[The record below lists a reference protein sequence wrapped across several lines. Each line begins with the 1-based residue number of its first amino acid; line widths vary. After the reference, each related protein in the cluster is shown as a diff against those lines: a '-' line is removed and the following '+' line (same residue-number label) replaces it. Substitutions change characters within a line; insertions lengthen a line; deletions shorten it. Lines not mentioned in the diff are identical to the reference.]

1 MAEADFDGDFTAPV
15 AAADDFWSSSAA
27 ASTWHPPRSGFGCKL
42 RNSMGRVFDVVGASA
57 LALVFSPLMLFIV
70 AGVRHSGGAVVFPH
84 ERVGL
89 HGRSFR
95 CYKFRTMVPN
105 ADTHLADLLSS
116 NADLLAEWQE
126 IRKLRNDPRITPIGR
141 FLRKTSLD
149 ELPQLWNVIRGDM
162 SLVGPRPIV
171 REELA
176 MYGRNLGTYL
186 GQRPG
191 LTGLWQVMGRND
203 AAYDRRV
210 AMDVYYARNKS
221 FLLNL
226 SILARTVRVVLTGNG
241 AY

>member
-1 MAEADFDGDFTAPV
+1 MADADFDGSFALLSAVTPEQKWTPAALAWQQSQLGWWDKTC
-15 AAADDFWSSSAA
+15 AAAERA
-27 ASTWHPPRSGFGCKL
+27 
-42 RNSMGRVFDVVGASA
+42 FDVLGASV
-57 LALVFSPLMLFIV
+57 LALVFSPLILFIIF
-70 AGVRHSGGAVVFPH
+70 GVRRSGGAVFFPH

-89 HGRSFR
+89 NGRSFR

-105 ADTHLADLLSS
+105 ADQHLADLLNS
-116 NADLLAEWQE
+116 NAALLAEWQE
-126 IRKLRNDPRITPIGR
+126 IRKLRNDPRVTPIGR

-171 REELA
+171 REELS

-191 LTGLWQVMGRND
+191 LTGIWQVTGRSD
-203 AAYDRRV
+203 ACYRRRV

-221 FLLNL
+221 MWLNL
-226 SILARTVRVVLTGNG
+226 SILAKTVRVVLTGNG